1 MLPPKN
7 TQDKSLLSKW
17 KCSFY
22 PHFPPH
28 TAGES
33 EAPSTR
39 ICAAKFAYLRRFI
52 FVYAEIFFRIYR
64 NIFVHIRKFRPAY
77 TLGDMRLSKRSPIP
91 LYDFALAL
99 REHGGEATIGRKYD
113 YLSFLGTS
121 RCLAS
126 SLLATWS

>member
-1 MLPPKN
+1 MEALLLPTLP
-7 TQDKSLLSKW
+7 TPYS
-17 KCSFY
+17 
-22 PHFPPH
+22 
-28 TAGES
+28 GES
-33 EAPSTR
+33 KAPSTR
-39 ICAAKFAYLRRFI
+39 ICADKLAYIRRFI

-77 TLGDMRLSKRSPIP
+77 TLRNARLSKRSPIP
-91 LYDFALAL
+91 IYDFAPAL
-99 REHGGEATIGRKYD
+99 RKHGGEATIGRKYD